1 MKIKAKLL
9 SNYDNPK
16 NWCFSILPTI
26 GVSWENYGYQKVFM
40 IYFVFL
46 NFDFYIQ
53 FEKR

>member
-1 MKIKAKLL
+1 MKIKFNF
-9 SNYDNPK
+9 SNNCINSK

-26 GVSWENYGYQKVFM
+26 GISWENYDYQKVFM